1 MAKEK
6 KQCCVL
12 TLRLEPEKWQE
23 DVIEKRFKIM
33 EHLKNSLIA
42 FEMRKLKNLERTRVY
57 KDLQQ
62 RIENTDKDS
71 RKELYT

>member
-33 EHLKNSLIA
+33 EHLKNSLN
-42 FEMRKLKNLERTRVY
+42 LKC
-57 KDLQQ
+57 
-62 RIENTDKDS
+62 EN
-71 RKELYT
+71 